1 MKYLLL
7 IIIPFLF
14 MKAVPAQINNFTIVP
29 TPQIIKTGEDI
40 FKLPENVRI
49 FLEGKK
55 EDLNFTAS
63 LIEKALSQSLDIS
76 SAIAKTDTGHA
87 DLILA
92 VNDTTNFPS
101 ASDSVIDQAY
111 KLSINKSEIRIEA
124 RSAKGVFY
132 GTMSL
137 IQLLDKLESPELPCV
152 KIIDWPDMKIRGI
165 SDDIS
170 RGQVSKLKNFKK
182 IIRNIARYKMNV
194 YMPYLEDMI
203 QFPQYPDIG
212 KNRGALSPEE
222 VKELVAYAK
231 KYFIEVIPI
240 FQTLGHFENILTQ
253 KKFLKYAEF
262 PGSASLNV
270 SSDSTYIFLE
280 SMLKEVFKLFPS
292 EYFHIGA
299 DESFDV
305 GLGKSKYLV
314 KKYGISKV
322 YANYYKKIYSM
333 CKKYGKKVM
342 MYGDII
348 LTHPKI
354 LKMIPK
360 DITIVDWNYKPA
372 FDYPL
377 TQTFKDAGFNYLVS
391 PSVWNFSTTFPAN
404 ANAFPNIK
412 YFIKAGIENNAE
424 GMINSNWGD
433 FGAET
438 FKELLYFGYAW
449 SAQCAWNFK
458 ESSLSQFSK
467 NFFYDFFGINDPRIP
482 DIYESLSNP
491 LNQMTWDE
499 FWRHPLLEF
508 HEPASWEEPISP
520 VINIT
525 WMNWNLPKVLDDIDA
540 LEPMVKRHKDQFD
553 LLRFITTLD
562 YWYKSK
568 TLTEF
573 FLHDKDYLKS
583 RGNDIHVVNMINDDM
598 ASLKNLERRYDYLWQ
613 RYYVN
618 ANLNLIND
626 KFARLEDYFNEIK
639 DSLKAGDDTL
649 YSPLIKSKWIY
660 LKTGRYKIANKAE
673 FKKSISLKE
682 IPAEAYIQLIGDTY
696 ARLYING
703 RYVDEVYARKTLSLT
718 VEYKRVKLLDVK
730 KYLKKGK
737 NIFLVKVENFNKNG
751 SAGVNISSYFKMK
764 DKILNIDTNNDNK
777 PGSWK
782 GSTNGR
788 YWRKVISQE
797 YPSQIIAPNFVTK
810 RPSWIER

>member
-1 MKYLLL
+1 MKYLFL

-14 MKAVPAQINNFTIVP
+14 MKTISAQTKNFTIVP
-29 TPQIIKTGEDI
+29 TPKIIKTGEDI
-40 FKLPENVRI
+40 FKLPENVKI

-55 EDLNFTAS
+55 EELNFTAS

-76 SAIAKTDTGHA
+76 SAIANTDTDHA

-92 VNDTTNFPS
+92 VNDTISFPS

-203 QFPQYPDIG
+203 QFPQYPEIG

-314 KKYGISKV
+314 KKYGIAKV
-322 YANYYKKIYSM
+322 YANYYKKIYSI

-372 FDYPL
+372 FDYPS

-391 PSVWNFSTTFPAN
+391 PSVWNFSTAFPAN

-540 LEPMVKRHKDQFD
+540 LGPMVKRHKDQFD

-649 YSPLIKSKWIY
+649 YLPLIKSKWIY
-660 LKTGRYKIANKAE
+660 LKTGRYKYADKAE

-682 IPAEAYIQLIGDTY
+682 IPDEAYIQLIGDTY

-730 KYLKKGK
+730 KYLKKGM

-751 SAGVNISSYFKMK
+751 AAGVNISSYFKMK